1 MELLNNNVI
10 LKYLMDCLYSQ
21 RLSNVYFIQA
31 KHPFIGKRLR
41 LLDMWFDYDFSQ
53 VRVHTD
59 TQAAESTWGSE
70 CVSLHGGKG
79 CGVWGE
85 AGSSSRGPRSLEN
98 SEPNNKQSN
107 ISNYGN
113 YIRREVIAHTTLW
126 TKYVQD

>member
-1 MELLNNNVI
+1 MFTLFRPNI
-10 LKYLMDCLYSQ
+10 SSKYLTGFLYTVHKEWQ
-21 RLSNVYFIQA
+21 LA
-31 KHPFIGKRLR
+31 FIGKRLR